1 MEWSEE
7 KKIKLERVTRSRK
20 KKNTDW
26 YEANGVSSSAR
37 EREREERSTEQS
49 WSFREARVS
58 IGKFRSCRERESGFG
73 WWSDS
78 EEKRRE
84 EKNQIEF
91 RGILKGNQEYLKK
104 LSKSQDYDDYQS
116 IPNSLQNPCT
126 YTTPSFPKYP
136 PIYG

>member
-37 EREREERSTEQS
+37 ERERRGAPNRAGASEKLG
-49 WSFREARVS
+49 FRLANFEVA
-58 IGKFRSCRERESGFG
+58 ERESGFG

-84 EKNQIEF
+84 E
-91 RGILKGNQEYLKK
+91 
-104 LSKSQDYDDYQS
+104 
-116 IPNSLQNPCT
+116 PNRV
-126 YTTPSFPKYP
+126 
-136 PIYG
+136 